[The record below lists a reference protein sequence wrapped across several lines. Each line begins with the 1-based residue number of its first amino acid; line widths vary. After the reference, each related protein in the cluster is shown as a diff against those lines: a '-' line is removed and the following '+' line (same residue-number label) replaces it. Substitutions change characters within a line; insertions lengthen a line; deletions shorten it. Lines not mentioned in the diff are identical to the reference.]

1 MISNLR
7 KILLILQ
14 VQREKQENR
23 QKNFRKKSQ
32 ETRALLIQPKKL
44 RQHHHPRLSK
54 NEQKH
59 QILIPPLQIQ
69 DKKLKVPLLEG
80 NKHLSSN
87 RPPPR

>member
-1 MISNLR
+1 MISNLK
-7 KILLILQ
+7 KILLISQ
-14 VQREKQENR
+14 DQSEKQENR
-23 QKNFRKKSQ
+23 QKNFRKKLQ
-32 ETRALLIQPKKL
+32 ETRALLIQRKKL
-44 RQHHHPRLSK
+44 RPHHHPRLSK

-59 QILIPPLQIQ
+59 QILIPLPQIQ